1 MVHLDFVVTHHYHLV
16 CKLITIVKQVIGE
29 GIVIVENE
37 YFQAL

>member
-1 MVHLDFVVTHHYHLV
+1 MAHLDFVVTYYYHLV
-16 CKLITIVKQVIGE
+16 CKLITIVQQVISE